1 MMPVKQHPGV
11 DTYTERKDD
20 DNSCSDESESSEIER
35 LGTATPIGYNE
46 SLPAETPTERGI
58 AKTKSTEELILKII
72 AQSKALGSNTLDLGG
87 KGVRRI
93 PEEML
98 ELSQLEVNRR

>member
-1 MMPVKQHPGV
+1 MPVKQYPGV
-11 DTYTERKDD
+11 GTYTERLDD

-72 AQSKALGSNTLDLGG
+72 AQSKALGCASITG
-87 KGVRRI
+87 RSSCCCTFWYERYCCY
-93 PEEML
+93 
-98 ELSQLEVNRR
+98 